1 MPGSRNS
8 RKWLEPKLAR
18 MTAEEAADAILG
30 RRIDAVWRGLGLL
43 CVDRSREAEHVHQL
57 RVATRRAVV
66 ALEIFRPL
74 LAGKHHAWFA
84 RQLKRIRRTAGE
96 ARDLDVLS
104 GRMAELAELAER
116 DDPAE
121 HVDHVDQGVQAE
133 AITIRPDGVS
143 HRPSSPG
150 VPMADTPARAARR
163 RLVEMLSRRREASRQ
178 PIEAIYED
186 LVEADWPA
194 HSAGLIDRGCD
205 RCGEPFERF
214 AAERLRPVM
223 AGFFKAADAPLRD
236 ADELHRLRIKGK
248 KLRYAMEVCGV
259 VFSPKSRRRCTAAL
273 EKLQESLGSF
283 TDHSAAAER
292 FHRWLHDDA
301 ALESREA
308 LRAMEADERRRAD
321 AARQR
326 FLRWWKPSRR
336 RRLHRDFERASA

>member
-104 GRMAELAELAER
+104 GRMAELAER

-121 HVDHVDQGVQAE
+121 HVDHVDQGGQAE

-163 RLVEMLSRRREASRQ
+163 RLVEMLSRRR
-178 PIEAIYED
+178 
-186 LVEADWPA
+186 
-194 HSAGLIDRGCD
+194 G
-205 RCGEPFERF
+205 
-214 AAERLRPVM
+214 
-223 AGFFKAADAPLRD
+223 
-236 ADELHRLRIKGK
+236 
-248 KLRYAMEVCGV
+248 
-259 VFSPKSRRRCTAAL
+259 
-273 EKLQESLGSF
+273 GS
-283 TDHSAAAER
+283 
-292 FHRWLHDDA
+292 
-301 ALESREA
+301 
-308 LRAMEADERRRAD
+308 
-321 AARQR
+321 
-326 FLRWWKPSRR
+326 
-336 RRLHRDFERASA
+336 